1 MPPKKEGAPPAPA
14 ADASA
19 AATGAG
25 VAAVAVLPPVEEKVD
40 GKQLWM
46 ATDALQKA
54 KAMRNYF
61 QLERDKITAFWE
73 ISKREL
79 EATKSELRQ
88 KDREKAEKFER
99 HQVEV
104 KVYKQKMRHVLYEN
118 QVQLAQMKMEAER
131 TLKNKQEEHR
141 EKEDDLRRDCRS
153 LKVVGREQQLL
164 ERDMAAALVEQH
176 DRHITDQQR
185 EFERQQKE
193 MHLKYEKKIK
203 SLREEMERVRKDEI
217 QVIEKRKDDHVNELR
232 EMHDKAFQEIKDY
245 YNEIT
250 SNNLETIRTLKD
262 EVYSRKRTEAHNE
275 KAMFDI
281 AQTNKRLT
289 EPLTKAQKQKKQ
301 LEQELSSYARDKAA
315 LRTAKQE
322 LRELEQR
329 VKTLLWEHEVLGQR
343 YTKLEEDRDLIFNR
357 YNAMLQE
364 IQQKA
369 VFKRVLVH
377 KKIDVVSSQLERKDA
392 QLTEILKQA
401 NVDPAAIQGVERK
414 VDDLIQDKNK
424 TIEELQQLLAALTQR
439 HEKVTASYEAY
450 LRQNGVPGL
459 ENGSAVSSA
468 GATR

>member
-1 MPPKKEGAPPAPA
+1 MAPKKKAADPVPVAPVAPVEGGAAAPP
-14 ADASA
+14 
-19 AATGAG
+19 
-25 VAAVAVLPPVEEKVD
+25 PVPEEKVD
-40 GKQLWM
+40 GKQLWL

-61 QLERDKITAFWE
+61 QLERDKITSFWE

-79 EATKSELRQ
+79 EGTKAELRQ
-88 KDREKAEKFER
+88 KERERAEMTER
-99 HQVEV
+99 HHIET
-104 KVYKQKMRHVLYEN
+104 KVYKQKMRHVLYEH
-118 QVQLAQMKMEAER
+118 QVQIAQMKMEAER

-141 EKEDDLRRDCRS
+141 QKESELQSDNRS
-153 LKVVGREQQLL
+153 LKLLAREQELL
-164 ERDMAAALVEQH
+164 QRDVASALVEQN
-176 DRHITDQQR
+176 DRAITDQQR
-185 EFERQQKE
+185 DFERQQKE

-203 SLREEMERVRKDEI
+203 TLREEMERQRKEEI
-217 QVIEKRKDDHVNELR
+217 AIIERRKEDHINELR

-301 LEQELSSYARDKAA
+301 LEQELSFYARDRAA
-315 LRTAKQE
+315 LKTAKQE
-322 LRELEQR
+322 LRQLEQ
-329 VKTLLWEHEVLGQR
+329 KLKSLMWEHEVLGQR
-343 YTKLEEDRDLIFNR
+343 HGKLEEDRDLIFSK

-369 VFKRVLVH
+369 IFKRVLVH
-377 KKIDVVSSQLERKDA
+377 RKIEVVNSQLERKDA
-392 QLTEILKQA
+392 QLSEILKQA

-414 VDDLIQDKNK
+414 VDDLIGEKNR

-439 HEKVTASYEAY
+439 HERVANSYETY

-459 ENGSAVSSA
+459 QGVA
-468 GATR
+468 

>member
-1 MPPKKEGAPPAPA
+1 MPPKKVQEAPA
-14 ADASA
+14 APA
-19 AATGAG
+19 AP
-25 VAAVAVLPPVEEKVD
+25 AVAPDGQPLPPEEKVD
-40 GKQLWM
+40 GKQLWL

-61 QLERDKITAFWE
+61 QLERDKITSFWE

-79 EATKSELRQ
+79 EGTKAEIRQ
-88 KDREKAEKFER
+88 KEREKAEMIER
-99 HQVEV
+99 HHIET
-104 KVYKQKMRHVLYEN
+104 KVYKQKMRHVLYEH
-118 QVQLAQMKMEAER
+118 QVQIAQMKMEAER

-141 EKEDDLRRDCRS
+141 QKENELRTDNRS
-153 LKVVGREQQLL
+153 LKLLAREQELL
-164 ERDMAAALVEQH
+164 QRDTSAAQVEQN
-176 DRHITDQQR
+176 DRAITDQQR
-185 EFERQQKE
+185 DFERQQKE

-203 SLREEMERVRKDEI
+203 TLREDMERQRKEDVAI
-217 QVIEKRKDDHVNELR
+217 IERRKEDHINELR

-301 LEQELSSYARDKAA
+301 LEQELSYYARDRAA
-315 LRTAKQE
+315 LKTAKQE
-322 LRELEQR
+322 LRQLEQKL
-329 VKTLLWEHEVLGQR
+329 KTLQWEHEVVGQR
-343 YTKLEEDRDLIFNR
+343 FAKLEEDRDLIFAK
-357 YNAMLQE
+357 YNSMLQE

-369 VFKRVLVH
+369 IFKRVLVH
-377 KKIDVVSSQLERKDA
+377 RKIEVVNSQLERKDA
-392 QLTEILKQA
+392 QLGEILKQA

-414 VDDLIQDKNK
+414 VDDLIGDKNR
-424 TIEELQQLLAALTQR
+424 TIEELQQLLAGLTQR
-439 HEKVTASYEAY
+439 HEKVTAAYETY

-459 ENGSAVSSA
+459 QATAVV
-468 GATR
+468 

>member
-1 MPPKKEGAPPAPA
+1 MPPKAKAGSAPPPEPTAEAPVV
-14 ADASA
+14 D
-19 AATGAG
+19 G
-25 VAAVAVLPPVEEKVD
+25 PPPPPEEKVD
-40 GKQLWM
+40 GKQLWL
-46 ATDALQKA
+46 ATDALQKS

-61 QLERDKITAFWE
+61 QLERDKITSFWE

-79 EATKSELRQ
+79 EATKAELRQ
-88 KDREKAEKFER
+88 KERERAEMTER
-99 HQVEV
+99 HHIET
-104 KVYKQKMRHVLYEN
+104 KVYKQKMRHVLYEH
-118 QVQLAQMKMEAER
+118 QVQIAQMKMEAER

-141 EKEDDLRRDCRS
+141 QKESELHDDNRS
-153 LKVVGREQQLL
+153 LKLLQREQELL
-164 ERDMAAALVEQH
+164 HRDVASTLVEKN
-176 DRHITDQQR
+176 DRAITDQQR
-185 EFERQQKE
+185 DFERQQKE

-203 SLREEMERVRKDEI
+203 TLREDMERQRKDEI
-217 QVIEKRKDDHVNELR
+217 SIIERRKEDHINELR

-301 LEQELSSYARDKAA
+301 LEQELSSYARDRAA
-315 LRTAKQE
+315 LKTAKQE
-322 LRELEQR
+322 LRQLEQKL
-329 VKTLLWEHEVLGQR
+329 KTLMWEHEVLGQR
-343 YTKLEEDRDLIFNR
+343 YGKLDEDRDLIFSK
-357 YNAMLQE
+357 YNSMLQE

-377 KKIDVVSSQLERKDA
+377 RKIEVVNSQLERKDA
-392 QLTEILKQA
+392 QLSEILKQA
-401 NVDPAAIQGVERK
+401 NVDPAAIQGVERR
-414 VDDLIQDKNK
+414 VDELIGEKNQ

-439 HEKVTASYEAY
+439 HERVSSSYETY

-459 ENGSAVSSA
+459 Q
-468 GATR
+468 ATTHS